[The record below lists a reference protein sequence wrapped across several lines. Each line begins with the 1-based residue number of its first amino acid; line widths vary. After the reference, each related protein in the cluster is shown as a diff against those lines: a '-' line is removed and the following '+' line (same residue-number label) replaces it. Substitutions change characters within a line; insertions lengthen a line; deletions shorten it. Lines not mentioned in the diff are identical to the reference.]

1 MKIVDSLDG
10 ALRTVIKESD
20 DVEEAQSNLEAAQA
34 KDKSGNKKAAEREE
48 ANINRQKE
56 AIENAENRDG
66 QLLQQKKLT
75 LSKKQLNELKAMLKQ
90 PKRKP
95 MRQSKTSKKTLPK
108 LSKK

>member
-1 MKIVDSLDG
+1 LTTPS
-10 ALRTVIKESD
+10 
-20 DVEEAQSNLEAAQA
+20 A
-34 KDKSGNKKAAEREE
+34 KNDNSFN
-48 ANINRQKE
+48 
-56 AIENAENRDG
+56 
-66 QLLQQKKLT
+66 KKLT